1 MARVCGVTWVDTD
14 VVVLLEP
21 ERDHLVG
28 AVEGTGQLVEGLARQ
43 IHVAVQ
49 VHTHTAAGTKKKDD

>member
-1 MARVCGVTWVDTD
+1 

-28 AVEGTGQLVEGLARQ
+28 AVKGTGQLVEGLARQ
-43 IHVAVQ
+43 VYVAAQ
-49 VHTHTAAGTKKKDD
+49 FHTHTAAGTMIEK